1 MQDLTPARS
10 AAAPAV
16 AAALVVLAFS
26 SGPTGDDR
34 TTARAAVIPDW
45 FWPIW
50 DAYDRNPAISPE
62 FDFAS
67 LYSATRR

>member
-1 MQDLTPARS
+1 MRRISAVLS
-10 AAAPAV
+10 AALAV
-16 AAALVVLAFS
+16 VAALVVLAFS
-26 SGPTGDDR
+26 SAPTGEGR

-50 DAYDRNPAISPE
+50 DAYDRNPAITPD

-67 LYSATRR
+67 LYSGRSR